1 VVLHQLRFTSRAGC
15 LPPKHHRSTSG
26 RSDAT
31 SHHGTVTR
39 PSTLLRSKVALM
51 SQSTCSRYACQHLS
65 PPTRAPPPHHLH
77 PNGHITGYS
86 LQSGADISVFNTM
99 GWSPLHCAAS
109 SGNAEMVSLLLQ
121 VTTTTVIFPPKHQ
134 STLCSLQ
141 HGANAAAAD
150 IKRKVRVCDVM
161 QGAAVVK
168 LVEDALSR

>member
-1 VVLHQLRFTSRAGC
+1 MLAKTLVHLHEPL
-15 LPPKHHRSTSG
+15 HHITPTPT
-26 RSDAT
+26 AT
-31 SHHGTVTR
+31 SLV
-39 PSTLLRSKVALM
+39 V
-51 SQSTCSRYACQHLS
+51 
-65 PPTRAPPPHHLH
+65 
-77 PNGHITGYS
+77 S
-86 LQSGADISVFNTM
+86 LQSGADVSVFNTM

-121 VTTTTVIFPPKHQ
+121 VTATTVIFPPKHQ